1 MSVATDMLDATI
13 HGPVAT
19 TAPVATGGAERFRR
33 VVGSEW
39 IKFRSLRSSRLAL
52 LAVVVGVIGIAAL
65 AAGTTAARWST
76 MGPRDRADLDPT
88 ALSLNGWFLGQLVV
102 GVLGVLTV
110 TSEYGSRMIRTTFA
124 AVPQRR
130 LVLAAKAVVV
140 GVVVLV
146 VGVATSLAAFGVAQA
161 FLASTGHAVSLSD
174 PGELRAVI
182 GAGLYATTIAML
194 GLGVGAIVRST
205 AGSVS
210 TLFGL
215 LFVPPILAELF
226 PSGWHRAIQR
236 YSPMNAGSR
245 VLMTQSKA
253 SALGPWAGLGVLA
266 AYTAVVGIIA
276 FWLVARRD
284 A

>member
-1 MSVATDMLDATI
+1 MSVTTEVLDAAVQ
-13 HGPVAT
+13 GPV
-19 TAPVATGGAERFRR
+19 TAAGPVDAGGARRFRR
-33 VVGSEW
+33 VVASEW

-52 LAVVVGVIGIAAL
+52 LAVVIGVVGIAAL

-76 MGPRDRADLDPT
+76 MAPKDRADLDPT
-88 ALSLNGWFLGQLVV
+88 GLSLNGWFLGQLVV

-140 GVVVLV
+140 GVIVLV
-146 VGVATSLAAFGVAQA
+146 VGMATSLIAFGVAQA

-174 PGELRAVI
+174 PGELRAVL
-182 GAGLYATTIAML
+182 GAGLYAATIAML
-194 GLGVGAIVRST
+194 GLGVGTIVRST

-210 TLFGL
+210 ALFGL

-226 PSGWHRAIQR
+226 PGGWHRAIQR

-245 VLMTQSKA
+245 VLMTQSQA
-253 SALGPWAGLGVLA
+253 NALGPWAGLAVLM
-266 AYTAVVGIIA
+266 AYTAVIGIIA